1 MFLKKLLV
9 VFSLFCVLGVFFGC
23 SKKPSTLENA
33 DKTTFVDV
41 YEEIE
46 SHTDIEIKKV
56 QSSSETK
63 GTAKVLITYPDMM
76 EIYEY
81 LASEGVNFETIS
93 PRLLEQKINACLTDE
108 DMYSNVKVE
117 ADVVQNGE
125 SWELASNDI
134 VDSIIREQA
143 TLLLTHRINELVDSI
158 EIESAPLYELGG
170 E

>member
-1 MFLKKLLV
+1 MKKLLLV
-9 VFSLFCVLGVFFGC
+9 VCSLFCVLGVLSGC
-23 SKKPSTLENA
+23 SKKPATLENA

-56 QSSSETK
+56 QSSNETK
-63 GTAKVLITYPDMM
+63 GTAKVVITYPDMM

-93 PRLLEQKINACLTDE
+93 PRLLEQKINVCLTDE

-117 ADVVQNGE
+117 VDVVQNG
-125 SWELASNDI
+125 
-134 VDSIIREQA
+134 DS
-143 TLLLTHRINELVDSI
+143 
-158 EIESAPLYELGG
+158 
-170 E
+170 